1 MKEGEIMTG
10 EEAKKRLKKQYK
22 RQNDFIKEKYDR
34 LSIALPPG
42 TKERIKAAGEKPNS
56 LIKRLLLSWL
66 ENNE

>member
-66 ENNE
+66 ENHE